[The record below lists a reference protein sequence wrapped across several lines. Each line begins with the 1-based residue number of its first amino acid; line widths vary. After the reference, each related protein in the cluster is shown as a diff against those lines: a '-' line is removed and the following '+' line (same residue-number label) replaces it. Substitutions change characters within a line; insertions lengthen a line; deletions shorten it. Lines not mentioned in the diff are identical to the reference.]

1 MAPMGVADLGGRAE
15 TPLIGRRV
23 MRDGSSGVRTLR
35 PAAKFLGL
43 CVRVS
48 DGVRNGTQGFI
59 LIRAS
64 GE

>member
-1 MAPMGVADLGGRAE
+1 MAPTGVADLGGRAE

-23 MRDGSSGVRTLR
+23 MPDGSSGVHTLP